1 MIVFR
6 LTKKK
11 FAESL
16 SGEGAKRV
24 GGRWNSIG
32 TPMLYTSQ
40 SRALA
45 LLELAVHVPFIIQP
59 EDYRLVSIEIPS
71 FIKVKQLDPSKLPT
85 DWNTFAFLDKT
96 QQIGDELIRNNEIL
110 GLRVPSAI
118 VPGDSN
124 IIINPLHSSIK
135 HVKIIKVE
143 NFAFDGRLFRSV

>member
-11 FAESL
+11 FAGSL

-110 GLRVPSAI
+110 GLRVPSAV

-135 HVKIIKVE
+135 HVMTCFIE
-143 NFAFDGRLFRSV
+143 E

>member
-11 FAESL
+11 FAGSL

-85 DWNTFAFLDKT
+85 DWNTFAFFGK
-96 QQIGDELIRNNEIL
+96 
-110 GLRVPSAI
+110 
-118 VPGDSN
+118 
-124 IIINPLHSSIK
+124 
-135 HVKIIKVE
+135 
-143 NFAFDGRLFRSV
+143 FCF